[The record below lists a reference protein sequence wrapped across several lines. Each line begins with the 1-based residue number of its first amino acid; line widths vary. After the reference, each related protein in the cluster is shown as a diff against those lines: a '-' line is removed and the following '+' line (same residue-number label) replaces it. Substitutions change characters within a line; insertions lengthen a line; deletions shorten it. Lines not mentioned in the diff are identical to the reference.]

1 MRLGLLISISLFAGS
16 IGCGAGGVPDPKA
29 AALEYA
35 ALAESGDAEGLHAM
49 LSNEAKK
56 QYSVAEVRAIV
67 DDEKTELAAQA
78 KELRMA
84 GTKVKTEAT
93 VRYGDGEHAA
103 LTIEQGEYRLRVADA
118 LPAES
123 RTPVQA
129 LEQLRRV
136 IARRS
141 YAGLVRVLSPATRA
155 AMEEDLRS
163 LVEGLEDPGGLDVD
177 VTGDSAVV
185 AVPGGHLVRLKRAG
199 GVWHIEDFD

>member
-1 MRLGLLISISLFAGS
+1 MLAALLCVGSL
-16 IGCGAGGVPDPKA
+16 GCGIGSVPDPKQ
-29 AALEYA
+29 AALDYA
-35 ALAESGDAEGLHAM
+35 ALAERGDADGLYDM
-49 LSNEAKK
+49 LSREAKK
-56 QYSVAEVRAIV
+56 QYSIAEVRTIV
-67 DDEKTELAAQA
+67 KDEKSELAAIA
-78 KELRMA
+78 KALREP
-84 GTKVKTEAT
+84 GLKLKTEAT

-103 LTIEQGEYRLRVADA
+103 LTIESGEYRLRVADA

-141 YAGLVRVLSPATRA
+141 YAGLVRVLSPTTRA

-163 LVEGLEDPGGLDVD
+163 LVLGLEDPGGLDVD

>member
-1 MRLGLLISISLFAGS
+1 MRPGMLLCVCVFGGL
-16 IGCGAGGVPDPKA
+16 IGCGAGAVPDPKDA
-29 AALEYA
+29 AMEYA
-35 ALAESGDAEGLHAM
+35 ALAERGDAEALHAM
-49 LSNEAKK
+49 LSEEAKK

-67 DDEKTELAAQA
+67 ADEKAELTAQA
-78 KELRMA
+78 KELRA
-84 GTKVKTEAT
+84 PGIKVKTEAT

-103 LTIEQGEYRLRVADA
+103 LTIENGEYRLRVADA